1 MVAAKLEV
9 CYAVS
14 ADLNSLELKTIVV
27 VGDDTK
33 VFKVER
39 VLVVIYILLH
49 VYHTLFCK
57 SLMHH
62 NASQLFFHIA

>member
-1 MVAAKLEV
+1 MFAAKLEV
-9 CYAVS
+9 RYAVS
-14 ADLNSLELKTIVV
+14 ADVNSLELKTIVF
-27 VGDDTK
+27 VGDDSK

-39 VLVVIYILLH
+39 MLVVIYILLH
-49 VYHTLFCK
+49 VCRTLFCK